1 MKTPCIRLFA
11 QNESG
16 VNCVKFMPD
25 TLNTIAN
32 GCEDASINLFDLRA
46 LGAVGT
52 YTEANAFES
61 VTALEFSKSGRILFS
76 SDVNS
81 IKAWDVL
88 TTKKI
93 SKAGSDFKG
102 EHKESI
108 KSLSLSSD
116 GTMLVSSSK
125 NGVVHVWQ

>member
-1 MKTPCIRLFA
+1 
-11 QNESG
+11 
-16 VNCVKFMPD
+16 MPD

-46 LGAVGT
+46 LGAVGK
-52 YTEANAFES
+52 YTEVNAFES

-88 TTKKI
+88 TAKKI
-93 SKAGSDFKG
+93 SKTG
-102 EHKESI
+102 
-108 KSLSLSSD
+108 
-116 GTMLVSSSK
+116 
-125 NGVVHVWQ
+125 